1 MKLPTPS
8 HGPQLFLKKKTHPV
22 CDAKKCKCAVA
33 PFFFFFRK
41 SVFHGHHTA
50 KEHNLSET
58 RVVRSL

>member
-8 HGPQLFLKKKTHPV
+8 HGPQLFLKKRLIPYVMQKNV
-22 CDAKKCKCAVA
+22 NA
-33 PFFFFFRK
+33 PLLLFFFFRK